1 MPNFMPNF
9 MRNLRFTVQP
19 PNSSETTAETTANPS
34 ELLAQ
39 FNISSESPIACMTL
53 PMLLGLVGGKAIAEG
68 LQSLGQASEE
78 IFRGDRLPVLHFPVA
93 PIADPQDP
101 IADPQE

>member
-1 MPNFMPNF
+1 MPNFMLSF
-9 MRNLRFTVQP
+9 QS
-19 PNSSETTAETTANPS
+19 PNSSETNAETTANSSHLLGQLNIPS
-34 ELLAQ
+34 DAL
-39 FNISSESPIACMTL
+39 IAGMTL

-93 PIADPQDP
+93 PTIDPRS
-101 IADPQE
+101 